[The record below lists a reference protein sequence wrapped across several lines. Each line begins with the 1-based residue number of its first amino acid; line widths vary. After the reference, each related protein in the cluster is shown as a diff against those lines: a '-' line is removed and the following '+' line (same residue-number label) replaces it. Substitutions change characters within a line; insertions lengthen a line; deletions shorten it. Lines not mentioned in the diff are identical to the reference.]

1 MTLAWY
7 STNTQR
13 YQDAPLPTRACVA
26 KNFLSTPRRLDIKFT
41 EKQKQVT
48 MTEPLV
54 DVYVDMSETSDID
67 LDFDRELQRMSA
79 AAIHALEAI
88 TDEVDA
94 LERRASV
101 SKAKTKPPSLDEHF
115 QSTSATTAEKKQ
127 SPLDPSPNA
136 RQSSL
141 IQHIDDIQLSDEE
154 GEDEMEDDNMSYDTS
169 LDGSIARELD
179 ALRAVTQEI
188 ERELQNEDGQTM
200 QKAIESLET
209 SDDPKNRI
217 LTSDDKEIIRQ
228 ALLDEMKKYE
238 PKNAWERFMKRYQL
252 EGLSEQDKMYGLA
265 VLCTIVWLK
274 VFYLLYQVIYGEM

>member
-1 MTLAWY
+1 M
-7 STNTQR
+7 
-13 YQDAPLPTRACVA
+13 
-26 KNFLSTPRRLDIKFT
+26 
-41 EKQKQVT
+41 
-48 MTEPLV
+48 

-79 AAIHALEAI
+79 AAINALESI

-94 LERRASV
+94 LERRASA
-101 SKAKTKPPSLDEHF
+101 SKPKSKPLSLEEHF
-115 QSTSATTAEKKQ
+115 QSTSIMAEKKQ
-127 SPLDPSPNA
+127 SPLAPSANSL
-136 RQSSL
+136 QSSFV
-141 IQHIDDIQLSDEE
+141 QHIDDIQVSDDEDGEE
-154 GEDEMEDDNMSYDTS
+154 DNMSYDTS

-188 ERELQNEDGQTM
+188 ERELQSEDGQTM
-200 QKAIESLET
+200 QKAIESLEA

-252 EGLSEQDKMYGLA
+252 EGLSEQDKMYGL
-265 VLCTIVWLK
+265 VLLCTMVWLK
-274 VFYLLYQVIYGEM
+274 VFYLLYQVKYGEM